1 MIIKLAAVDAH
12 SVNITIIGPVEE
24 ITTIVK
30 GLGTIKG
37 AATAGELLTGGF
49 CYGTFY
55 AEDDANIYG
64 VTDDVEE
71 RVATRDGEEPAAI
84 IFLYHRK

>member
-1 MIIKLAAVDAH
+1 M
-12 SVNITIIGPVEE
+12 
-24 ITTIVK
+24 IVK
-30 GLGTIKG
+30 LGSSDDKTVNLLIIAEPAETETIMKGLASVKG
-37 AATAGELLTGGF
+37 SLVLGGF

-55 AEDDANIYG
+55 AEDERNIYA

-71 RVATRDGEEPAAI
+71 RVTTRDGEEPAAI